1 MMMAMVNTVSDTEM
15 LTRRNRELS
24 ILNAIAEAL
33 NRSLNLN
40 QALEAT
46 PSKVA
51 EVFDL
56 HTGWI

>member
-1 MMMAMVNTVSDTEM
+1 MMAMVNTVSDTEM

-33 NRSLNLN
+33 NRSLNRN